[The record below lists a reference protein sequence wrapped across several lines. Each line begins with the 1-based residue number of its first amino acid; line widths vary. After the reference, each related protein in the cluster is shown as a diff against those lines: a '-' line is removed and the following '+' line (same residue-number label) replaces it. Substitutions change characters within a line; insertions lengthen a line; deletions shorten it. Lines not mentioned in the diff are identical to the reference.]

1 MIAIVFII
9 YWRVFR
15 LRESAVW
22 VAAKKRER
30 DQLRE
35 TMLLF
40 HHFWH
45 RCVALCLHHTLAC
58 GRTSAASLHLHD
70 LCKAAIRS
78 QGAMHRRIA
87 HDAFLCAGCHPT
99 RQVVHTPL
107 VALLALARRI

>member
-1 MIAIVFII
+1 MIVIVFII

-22 VAAKKRER
+22 AASKKRER

-45 RCVALCLHHTLAC
+45 RWAVLCLHHTLAC

-70 LCKAAIRS
+70 HSTKAALRS
-78 QGAMHRRIA
+78 QGAMQGS
-87 HDAFLCAGCHPT
+87 CP
-99 RQVVHTPL
+99 
-107 VALLALARRI
+107 